1 MLHSGKILMLALSF
15 ALALAGPASGQT
27 ISTEL
32 FAKQNLTAD
41 DQQQIE
47 TFARGQLD
55 RLGNGDSA
63 ARRASRRALLAPLQ
77 SPAASATFRL
87 AYSRLTVA
95 RLEQLSESEQVDVAT
110 SAMLIL
116 GWLATDDAADVLL
129 RHLRAEAETSRYGAA
144 TGLRRTLLLST
155 SDQSTAPAATVWKA
169 VRRLTA
175 ALPTEASPHVV
186 RAMVSAL
193 IASPRETS
201 GVELAEALNRRLE
214 QPLDDAVVDQ
224 PNLHF
229 LIDAYIAA
237 AFDLR
242 NELIQPDQTNLE
254 LLDASVELG
263 ARYLVWSVCLHEMEM
278 EREIDVTSLAEAGED
293 LLLIAHLSRTGQRQ
307 PEVMSDIVTQD
318 GWPGAREAVLS
329 WVGVDGVLHKRP
341 YDFVAGAFIKNTC
354 LED

>member
-1 MLHSGKILMLALSF
+1 MLHSGKILVLALSF

-32 FAKQNLTAD
+32 FAKQNLTAA

-47 TFARGQLD
+47 TFARGQLE
-55 RLGNGDSA
+55 RLENGDSA
-63 ARRASRRALLAPLQ
+63 VRRISRRALLAPLQ
-77 SPAASATFRL
+77 SPATSATFRL
-87 AYSRLTVA
+87 AYSRLIVA
-95 RLEQLSESEQVDVAT
+95 PLGQLSQAEQSDVAT
-110 SAMLIL
+110 SAILIL
-116 GWLATDDAADVLL
+116 GWLATDDSADVLL
-129 RHLRAEAETSRYGAA
+129 THLRAEAETARYGAA
-144 TGLRRTLLLST
+144 IGLRRTLLLST
-155 SDQSTAPAATVWKA
+155 GEQSTAPAATVWKA

-175 ALPTEASPHVV
+175 ALPTETSPYVV

-201 GVELAEALNRRLE
+201 GVELAEALNRRLQ
-214 QPLDDAVVDQ
+214 QPLDDDLVNE

-242 NELIQPDQTNLE
+242 NELIQPDQDNQD

-263 ARYLVWSVCLHEMEM
+263 ARYLVWSICLHEMEM
-278 EREIDVTSLAEAGED
+278 EREIDLTSLAEAGED
-293 LLLIAHLSRTGQRQ
+293 LLLIAHLSRVGQRQ
-307 PEVMSDIVTQD
+307 PEVISEIVKQD
-318 GWPGAREAVLS
+318 GWPGAREALLS
-329 WVGVDGVLHKRP
+329 WVGVNGVLYKRP
-341 YDFVAGAFIKNTC
+341 YDFVDGEFIKDTC